1 MSINERIKQARRAAG
16 LTQRQ
21 LGDSIGAIYATIS
34 NYETGRVIPDANKL
48 GEIAEATGVSTEWLI
63 SGKEK
68 PEAEIMEAVPC
79 KWERELLTKQ
89 QNVIESQQQT
99 ISKLVELIGGAKK

>member
-34 NYETGRVIPDANKL
+34 NYETGRVIPDASKL

-63 SGKEK
+63 SGKKKIDTEDMDS
-68 PEAEIMEAVPC
+68 IPC
-79 KWERELLTKQ
+79 KWEKELLTKQ

-99 ISKLVELIGGAKK
+99 ISKLVELMGRKA